1 MHAGFAAGCEA
12 GLRPAV
18 SILNWLGLCPWS
30 GLGPQRSGKART
42 RGTAQSGNQLTAGQS
57 PASHRAAKPE
67 LRESNFRGGS
77 GSLIRYLTSGGK
89 AAAISFKVTI
99 VQACPN

>member
-18 SILNWLGLCPWS
+18 SILNWLGLCPWF
-30 GLGPQRSGKART
+30 GLGPQPSGKART

-57 PASHRAAKPE
+57 PASHPAAKPQQ
-67 LRESNFRGGS
+67 LVLKSRSCK
-77 GSLIRYLTSGGK
+77 LAPTK
-89 AAAISFKVTI
+89 AV
-99 VQACPN
+99 V